1 MKKPKTHESW
11 SVHYG
16 LPDWIKDSLI
26 QRAEKRLEDVSEVSD
41 LIFKVKGRPSL
52 GDEFSD
58 YLVTIDQSGRYN
70 CECSSHNKG
79 GYRKSNCSHSIA
91 VRILNAI
98 GKSKQVSLAPKI
110 SLVDLTWNPLEIK
123 ILDESPKVEPAT
135 IKILAKEKSESV
147 EEFFLNEWKEE
158 YSSEFVGFSIDVKK
172 DGVSILDTNKDVS
185 EEEDFDEKSFDQ
197 NQFGDQKIQV
207 FSKITC
213 KPLSSLILPDWAT
226 ELNQGQI
233 QALQATAEAIEGG
246 KRNILLEGPV
256 GMGKT
261 LYGYLV
267 GQMVGAR
274 INYICSTKPLQEQ
287 FHSDFSDSR
296 ILKGRNNYK
305 AADSYLTCD
314 KCNYKKGK
322 GCSLCLPFV
331 REDGS
336 IIAESSKRKCPYVK
350 AKKIAQASDCAVLNT
365 QYFLTANHFG
375 AAGND
380 NYAGS
385 LGFNP
390 NLKISEGFANRGVSI
405 FDEADEL
412 EKALMGFIELT
423 IGPKILEFFKET
435 PPSSHSRWSKRTA
448 WLSQLY
454 EKIRE
459 YIREETEDCIESD
472 EDEDP
477 FLKTCKETL
486 IKIDDVKSDIEK
498 LSDNTAEDQE
508 PWVYEIKDKSVIFRP
523 VRVGKYGEKY
533 LFKHSIINI
542 VMSGTVLSPE
552 EFADNIGLKDFEFI
566 RIESNFPAERR
577 PVFVKP
583 VASMT
588 YKNKD
593 TSMPVIAKECLRIR
607 QNYPG
612 RMLIHTVSYELTR
625 YLQDFFAD
633 NLLSSISYTQASERD
648 LAIDELRKTK
658 DGILLAPSMD
668 RGVNLKDD
676 LCRIVVIPKIPFPS
690 LGDKQISRRSRQ
702 PTKRDGE
709 VWYRANTLRTIIQM
723 TGRGMRHREDWC
735 RTFIIDEQFLR
746 LYKEMS
752 HFMPRWFINGLV
764 FDNRDPIALNGIDTS

>member
-1 MKKPKTHESW
+1 MKKPKPHESW

-41 LIFKVKGRPSL
+41 FAYRVKGRPSL

-58 YLVTIDQSGRYN
+58 YLVTIDESGKYT

-79 GYRKSNCSHSIA
+79 DYRKSNCSHSIA
-91 VRILNAI
+91 VRIFVAI
-98 GKSKQVSLAPKI
+98 GKSKQVSILPNL
-110 SLVDLTWNPLEIK
+110 SVMNSSFQPLTTK
-123 ILDESPKVEPAT
+123 ILNVAPKVEPAT
-135 IKILAKEKSESV
+135 IKVLSEEKPESI
-147 EEFFLNEWKEE
+147 EETLLDEWREE
-158 YSSEFVGFSIDVKK
+158 DFSGFVGFSIPEESKE
-172 DGVSILDTNKDVS
+172 VSKIDTIILEPEN
-185 EEEDFDEKSFDQ
+185 DEREP
-197 NQFGDQKIQV
+197 NFGA
-207 FSKITC
+207 FLKITC
-213 KPLSSLILPDWAT
+213 KPISSLVLPDWAT
-226 ELNQGQI
+226 DLNQGQI
-233 QALQATAEAIEGG
+233 LALEATAEAISNG

-274 INYICSTKPLQEQ
+274 TNYICSTKPLQEQ
-287 FHSDFSDSR
+287 FHSDFSDSK

-322 GCSLCLPFV
+322 GCSLCIPFV
-331 REDGS
+331 RDDGS
-336 IIAESSKRKCPYVK
+336 IVAESSKRKCPYVK

-380 NYAGS
+380 NLAGA

-423 IGPKILEFFKET
+423 IGSKILEFFNET

-454 EKIRE
+454 EKIKN
-459 YIREETEDCIESD
+459 YIREETEDCIDSD

-477 FLKTCKETL
+477 FLKTCRETMV
-486 IKIDDVKSDIEK
+486 KIEDVKSDIEK
-498 LSDNTAEDQE
+498 LSDNTTEDQE

-533 LFKHSIINI
+533 LFRHSIINI

-566 RIESNFPAERR
+566 RIESTFPAERR
-577 PVFVKP
+577 PVFVRP

-588 YKNKD
+588 YKNKEN
-593 TSMPVIAKECLRIR
+593 SMPIVAKECLRIR

-633 NLLSSISYTQASERD
+633 NLLSTISYTQASERD
-648 LAIDELRKTK
+648 LAIEKLRKTK

-702 PTKRDGE
+702 PTKREGE

-723 TGRGMRHREDWC
+723 TGRGMRHRDDWC
-735 RTFIIDEQFLR
+735 RTFILDEQFMR
-746 LYKEMS
+746 LFKEMS
-752 HFMPRWFINGLV
+752 HFMPRWFLNGLV
-764 FDNRDPIALNGIDTS
+764 FDNMDPIALNGIDTS